1 MKYKKSYKIE
11 GKIIAKKDIINMI
24 ENVLDKYPKEKDIS
38 IDIEAKFKDGSII
51 SDNDCEIFNHTYFE
65 KLKLNEVSIHIR
77 QNYSNEV
84 HVFIYNDSIYSS
96 ATIESDNNKLYNSIC
111 FCIDENINLM
121 KKQNNLYLLSN
132 KSWGYLVILFS
143 VLLLELLII
152 FATEYIFKIKIP
164 YVLIYL
170 MLLLMPNVAAI
181 YIERYIEK
189 HYPIN
194 QFFFGENSVNKPS
207 TEKSFIFK
215 IVSFIIINIV
225 IPLLITYLTK

>member
-51 SDNDCEIFNHTYFE
+51 SDNNCEIFNHTYFE
-65 KLKLNEVSIHIR
+65 KLQLNEVSIHIR

-111 FCIDENINLM
+111 FCIDESINLM
-121 KKQNNLYLLSN
+121 KKQKN
-132 KSWGYLVILFS
+132 
-143 VLLLELLII
+143 
-152 FATEYIFKIKIP
+152 YI
-164 YVLIYL
+164 YY
-170 MLLLMPNVAAI
+170 
-181 YIERYIEK
+181 
-189 HYPIN
+189 
-194 QFFFGENSVNKPS
+194 QVNHGG
-207 TEKSFIFK
+207 
-215 IVSFIIINIV
+215 
-225 IPLLITYLTK
+225 IPLYYFPCFY